1 MITIK
6 NNMFHLA
13 TENTSYIFYINESG
27 IAEHLYYGKR
37 LKNPEYDIDAL
48 REKRLTPRVN
58 ETSLSPTD
66 TTLQLNNLMSE
77 FSTEDK
83 GDYRTPSIAISY
95 GKKKLRT
102 LDLRFKSFSQ
112 FQGIERMKS
121 PLFQAIGI
129 DQKSYGISLE
139 FVDSVAG
146 VKALFYYTLFDD
158 SDVIARRTV
167 IENIGSETLILRS
180 IYSLQ
185 LDLPEHDYDLI
196 TLNGAQLRER
206 HPISRPLEQ
215 GIIINETRKG
225 ASSSES
231 NPAIFLKHRG
241 NDECYMTNL
250 IYSGS
255 HREVA
260 EVNQFGKTHI
270 LTGIND
276 STFEAELEPASAFE
290 SPEAIMLYSQ
300 FGLNDLKNKMH
311 YFVREHI
318 QRGVWKNRL
327 RPVSFNTW
335 EALHFNFDEHGIIKQ
350 IKEAAELGFELFVL
364 DDGWFSV
371 RNDGTTSLGD
381 WTVNTLKIPS
391 GISQI
396 SKECHRR
403 GMLFGLWFEPE
414 MVSLDTKIL
423 KAHPDWLLGD
433 PARKTHA
440 VQRNQY
446 FLDITREDVQDYLLS
461 TIKLLIQNGSIVHI
475 KWDMNRHLSDIF
487 SVNPEIRNMGEY
499 QHRYI
504 LALNRMQRIL
514 TSAFPNLS
522 IENCASGG
530 ARFDLGMLTTG
541 TTIWTS
547 DSTDGVE
554 RLKIMEGTTM
564 AYPLSVCG
572 TCVSPSPNYA
582 TFRAI
587 DLETRFDVAFFGVL
601 SYSLDLVK
609 LSKAEK
615 EAIKKQIEFY
625 KQYRQVVQ
633 FGIFSCEE
641 KNGITYFTA
650 ASPDR
655 TTILVLYMQTLLTSN
670 CFDDILRVPLASEN
684 YVYRVTRRDDNAPI
698 WDIGGDVRGY
708 KKEEEAYEVSGDTL
722 KWAGIKLSTRYSGS
736 GYQTGMR
743 VMPDFSSRLYII
755 KKL

>member
-1 MITIK
+1 MITVK

-13 TENTSYIFYINESG
+13 TQNTSYIFYINESG

-37 LKNPEYDIDAL
+37 LRNPEYDINAL

-58 ETSLSPTD
+58 ETSLSPED

-77 FSTEDK
+77 FSTENK

-95 GKKKLRT
+95 SKKKIRT
-102 LDLRFKSFSQ
+102 LDLRFKSYTQ
-112 FQGIERMKS
+112 FQGIERIKS
-121 PLFQAIGI
+121 PLVQAIGS
-129 DQKSYGISLE
+129 DQNCCGIILE
-139 FVDSVAG
+139 FADSVAG

-167 IENIGSETLILRS
+167 IENIGKDVLTLRS

-206 HPISRPLEQ
+206 HPITRPLEQ

-231 NPAIFLKHRG
+231 NPAIFLKRHDS
-241 NDECYMTNL
+241 NECYMTNL

-276 STFEAELEPASAFE
+276 DTFEAELEPSTAFE
-290 SPEAIMLYSQ
+290 SPEAIMLYSHL
-300 FGLNDLKNKMH
+300 GLDDLKDKMH
-311 YFVREHI
+311 HFVREHI

-335 EALHFNFDEHGIIKQ
+335 EALHFNFDEHGILKQ
-350 IKEAAELGFELFVL
+350 IKAAAELGFELFVL

-381 WTVNTLKIPS
+381 WRVNTLKIPS

-414 MVSLDTKIL
+414 MVSPDTSIL
-423 KAHPDWLLGD
+423 SSHPDWLLGD

-446 FLDITREDVQDYLLS
+446 FLDITRDDVQDYLLS
-461 TIKLLIQNGSIVHI
+461 TIKHLIQNGSIDHI
-475 KWDMNRHLSDIF
+475 KWDMNRHLSDIY
-487 SVNPEIRNMGEY
+487 SINPEIKGMGEY

-530 ARFDLGMLTTG
+530 ARFDLGMLSSG
-541 TTIWTS
+541 TSIWTS
-547 DSTDGVE
+547 DSTDAVE

-582 TFRAI
+582 TFRSI
-587 DLETRFDVAFFGVL
+587 DLETRFDVALFGVL
-601 SYSLDLVK
+601 SYSLELTK
-609 LSKAEK
+609 LNKEEK
-615 EAIKKQIEFY
+615 ETIKRQIEFY
-625 KQYRQVVQ
+625 KQYRQIIQ
-633 FGIFSCEE
+633 FGIFRCEE

-650 ASPDR
+650 SSPDK
-655 TTILVLYMQTLLTSN
+655 TTILVLYMQTLLKSN
-670 CFDDILRVPLASEN
+670 CEDDILRVPLASEN
-684 YVYRVTRRDDNAPI
+684 YVYRVVRRDDNAPV
-698 WDIGGDVRGY
+698 WDIGSDVREY

-722 KWAGIKLSTRYSGS
+722 KWAGLKLSTRYSGS
-736 GYQTGMR
+736 GYRTGMR

-755 KKL
+755 KKI

>member
-1 MITIK
+1 MITVK

-13 TENTSYIFYINESG
+13 TANTSYIFYINESG

-37 LKNPEYDIDAL
+37 LRNPEYDISAL
-48 REKRLTPRVN
+48 REKRLCPRVN
-58 ETSLSPTD
+58 ETSLSPQD
-66 TTLQLNNLMSE
+66 TTLQMTNLMSE

-95 GKKKLRT
+95 GKKKIRT
-102 LDLRFKSFSQ
+102 LDLRFKSYSH
-112 FQGIERMKS
+112 FQGIERFSS
-121 PLFQAIGI
+121 PLVQAIGT
-129 DQKSYGISLE
+129 DQNTCGIILE
-139 FVDSVAG
+139 FVDAIAC

-158 SDVIARRTV
+158 SDVITRRVT
-167 IENIGSETLILRS
+167 IENIGSDPLILRS

-185 LDLPEHDYDLI
+185 LDLPEHDYDFI

-231 NPAIFLKHRG
+231 NPAVILKRH
-241 NDECYMTNL
+241 NSDECYMTNL

-276 STFEAELEPASAFE
+276 STFEAELDPSTAFE
-290 SPEAIMLYSQ
+290 SPEALMLYSNM
-300 FGLNDLKNKMH
+300 GLGDLADKMH
-311 YFVREHI
+311 HFVREHI

-335 EALHFNFDEHGIIKQ
+335 EALHFNFDEHGIITQ
-350 IKEAAELGFELFVL
+350 IKAAAELGFELFVL

-414 MVSLDTKIL
+414 MVSPGTNLL
-423 KAHPDWLLGD
+423 KKHPDWLLGD

-446 FLDITREDVQDYLLS
+446 FLDITREDCQDYLIT
-461 TIKLLIQNGSIVHI
+461 TIKQLIQNGSVDHI
-475 KWDMNRHLSDIF
+475 KWDMNRHLSDMY
-487 SVNPEIRNMGEY
+487 SVNPEIRSMGEY

-504 LALNRMQRIL
+504 LALNRMQRAI
-514 TSAFPNLS
+514 TSSFPNLS

-530 ARFDLGMLTTG
+530 ARFDLGMLSSG
-541 TTIWTS
+541 TSIWTS
-547 DSTDGVE
+547 DSTDAVE
-554 RLKIMEGTTM
+554 RLSIMEGTLM

-582 TFRAI
+582 TFRPV
-587 DLETRFDVAFFGVL
+587 DLETRFDVALFGVL
-601 SYSLDLVK
+601 SYSLNLTK

-615 EAIKKQIEFY
+615 DAIKKQIEFY
-625 KQYRQVVQ
+625 KQYRLVIQ
-633 FGIFSCEE
+633 FGIFRCE
-641 KNGITYFTA
+641 KKDSITYFTA

-655 TTILVLYMQTLLTSN
+655 TTILVLYMQKLLKSN
-670 CFDDILRVPLASEN
+670 CEDDILRVQLADEN
-684 YVYRVTRRDDNAPI
+684 YVYRVIRRDDSAPI
-698 WDIGGDVRGY
+698 WDIGKDVRGY
-708 KKEEEAYEVSGDTL
+708 KKEEEVYEVSGDTL

-736 GYQTGMR
+736 GYNTGMR

-755 KKL
+755 KKI